1 MKSRKSQKGKRGRG
15 RMARCC
21 RAFRD
26 QQELCLQNV
35 LHMSPKFHPGCCI
48 ENRLQRGMG
57 RKTEA
62 FLCGGWRGTMLIQTR
77 NTDCSD
83 LVGSKG
89 GVEKW
94 FDSGYIFKVDPT

>member
-1 MKSRKSQKGKRGRG
+1 MKSRKSQKGKGGRG

-21 RAFRD
+21 RAFGD
-26 QQELCLQNV
+26 QQERRLQEFEQV
-35 LHMSPKFHPGCCI
+35 SDMTHAFKGSPGCCI
-48 ENRLQRGMG
+48 ANRLQRGMG
-57 RKTEA
+57 RKTET
-62 FLCGGWRGTMLIQTR
+62 FLCGGWRGAMLIQTR

-94 FDSGYIFKVDPT
+94 FDSG